1 MTSTA
6 KLKIPQ
12 LVCENCNKMSSSVSF
27 LNVSLRRRNVP
38 SPILDESSAFL
49 ECPDGQEPT
58 GFSPPPKQENQEKL
72 LTLSDE
78 LKEVQRGTAG
88 IESDKR
94 SVILTEM
101 VGKIYLLEMELKSLR
116 SNLNKSSQK
125 LLGKRKSKLKIR
137 YRVVNGIMTRMLFS
151 KYDGIKLN

>member
-78 LKEVQRGTAG
+78 LKEVRGTAG

-125 LLGKRKSKLKIR
+125 LLGKKKSKLKIR

>member
-58 GFSPPPKQENQEKL
+58 GFSPPQKSEQL

-94 SVILTEM
+94 SVILTEI

-151 KYDGIKLN
+151 KYDGIKLS